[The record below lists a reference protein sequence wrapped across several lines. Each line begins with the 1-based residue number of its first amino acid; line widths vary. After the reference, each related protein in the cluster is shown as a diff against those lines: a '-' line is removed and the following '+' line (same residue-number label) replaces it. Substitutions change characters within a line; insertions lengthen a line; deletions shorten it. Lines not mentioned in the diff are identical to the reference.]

1 MLLKLPTRVSKLF
14 VVNDLRGRL
23 AHARLFCYT
32 SVRQFY
38 SFASVALMAR
48 VKPGK
53 LYEEPRY
60 GGCVYLG
67 ASPFVISSGLFQG
80 LTRNPAR
87 GCALSLACR
96 CQNQRG
102 IER

>member
-1 MLLKLPTRVSKLF
+1 MLLKLPTRVSKSF

-38 SFASVALMAR
+38 SFASVALLAR

-53 LYEEPRY
+53 LYGEPRF
-60 GGCVYLG
+60 GGCAQQG
-67 ASPFVISSGLFQG
+67 ASPFVVSCKAFAG
-80 LTRNPAR
+80 LTLKPGEIALFPSPPETIQKRR
-87 GCALSLACR
+87 G
-96 CQNQRG
+96 G
-102 IER
+102 

>member
-1 MLLKLPTRVSKLF
+1 MLLKLPTRLSKLF

-32 SVRQFY
+32 SGRQFY